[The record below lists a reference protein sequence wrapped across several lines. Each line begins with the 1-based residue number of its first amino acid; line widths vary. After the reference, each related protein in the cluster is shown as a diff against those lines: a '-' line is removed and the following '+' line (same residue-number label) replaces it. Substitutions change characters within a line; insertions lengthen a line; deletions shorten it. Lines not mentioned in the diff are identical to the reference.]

1 MSLDLTLFQIEDGLR
16 DLYAMREEAREA
28 VQNCIGGRVS
38 SNDAGETSP
47 LQEAE
52 AELEQ
57 IDKAISLYIGAE
69 IKKTDGVADFILML
83 DRLCH
88 EQRERKGSV
97 ERCDLDQEIDRLKA
111 RRDSLRGVLAHVKDA
126 VKFVMEGMSWREGKP
141 KKLEGVRHSITL
153 RGNGGAQPVEITDES
168 LIPDE
173 YCRVTVTMTFD
184 RWLEISPMF
193 SQQFRDEIKL
203 GPREVSRS
211 AIAEALAK
219 PCPQC
224 HGLPLGT
231 QSRINPAMSNPQVT
245 CADCGGSGTAG
256 VPGARLA
263 ERGSSVVVK

>member
-16 DLYAMREEAREA
+16 DLYAMRQELWEETAATLTRADE
-28 VQNCIGGRVS
+28 I
-38 SNDAGETSP
+38 D
-47 LQEAE
+47 
-52 AELEQ
+52 AELKT
-57 IDKAISLYIGAE
+57 IDQAIRDYIGAE

-88 EQRERKGSV
+88 EQRERKASV
-97 ERCDLDQEIDRLKA
+97 ERCQIDQEIDRLKA

-168 LIPDE
+168 LVPDE
-173 YCRVTVTMTFD
+173 YCRMTVTMTANQW
-184 RWLEISPMF
+184 RNLLAAANIPSAGKWLAPELWTPSA
-193 SQQFRDEIKL
+193 RAT
-203 GPREVSRS
+203 REVSRS

-219 PCPQC
+219 PCEMCCGPGVEPRPSEAC
-224 HGLPLGT
+224 GE
-231 QSRINPAMSNPQVT
+231 
-245 CADCGGSGTAG
+245 CGGSYKRG

-263 ERGSSVVVK
+263 PRGESLVIK